1 MLGTGFD
8 VEKSIM
14 YQMTQTQVELQ
25 ELSVKREKST
35 YLPSLSAFYQHQ
47 EQFNAPDFNFV
58 IPDMVGLQLKVPIF
72 SSGQRYKR
80 VQQAQIELEKAKIT
94 RGTVERALNI
104 EHQSLLD
111 QLNTSW
117 GKAQLEK
124 DNMSLAKR
132 IYDRTLIK
140 FNEGM
145 ASSLELT
152 QAQNQYLETQSNYFN
167 AMLEVL
173 RARNKMKRL
182 MEDQAN

>member
-1 MLGTGFD
+1 
-8 VEKSIM
+8 
-14 YQMTQTQVELQ
+14 
-25 ELSVKREKST
+25 
-35 YLPSLSAFYQHQ
+35 
-47 EQFNAPDFNFV
+47 
-58 IPDMVGLQLKVPIF
+58 
-72 SSGQRYKR
+72 